1 WRKGGVA
8 RRVEVMGEVE
18 GGEQEANA
26 IDWKIRRKGFVLW
39 SLGLRQ
45 ERKLSVAHGV
55 LSRVDPTRGCSHF
68 WRSPCAIE
76 GETPWPPCKSGPS
89 PAPASIFC
97 YEKPRYGASR
107 TDTTR
112 RHALAL
118 AVLAPMVGAPVSAG
132 AASPEGQLVET
143 EWLTAYLDDSN
154 VPVLDCTVAGSVR
167 AEQ

>member
-1 WRKGGVA
+1 MVQFTAGH
-8 RRVEVMGEVE
+8 
-18 GGEQEANA
+18 QEANA

-89 PAPASIFC
+89 
-97 YEKPRYGASR
+97 
-107 TDTTR
+107 R
-112 RHALAL
+112 RHRLFFA
-118 AVLAPMVGAPVSAG
+118 
-132 AASPEGQLVET
+132 
-143 EWLTAYLDDSN
+143 
-154 VPVLDCTVAGSVR
+154 AGSLGTASSALTPCAGTFSLSMVSPLCLSHPAR
-167 AEQ
+167 PGRHGPNDSL